1 MDFKSVLTAKN
12 ISFTLLILFIIFLL
26 IKMTDIA
33 LLLFCSYVIS
43 CAINPFVDKMSE
55 KMPRSLATVL
65 MILLISLVTMGVFI
79 PIVIM
84 SVNEISDFLSQLP
97 KQIANLQ
104 QFVSTFQIGGHNVSQ
119 YFNVDTVL
127 NNSSNIAKEVID
139 KSINFTI
146 GIVGVLTILVTV
158 GIIVYFL
165 TNDRDDIKKFS
176 LKLFPSHL
184 RPRASEVID
193 DLEAKVGGYVT
204 AQILSISIV
213 GIVVALF
220 LLVMKVDYAI
230 FLGLIS
236 AILDLVPVVGPLL
249 SGVLIL
255 LISFPKGWIVCVI
268 AIFSLLLGQFLENNW
283 AKPYFFSKFMDLHPL
298 VVIFSFVVA
307 AKFLGVVGVL
317 IAPAIAAVVVTL
329 FEEIYVKTMNDGN
342 EG

>member
-127 NNSSNIAKEVID
+127 NNSSSIAKEVID

-255 LISFPKGWIVCVI
+255 LIAFPKGWIVCVI

>member
-119 YFNVDTVL
+119 YFNIDTVL
-127 NNSSNIAKEVID
+127 SNSSNIAKEVID
-139 KSINFTI
+139 KSINFTL

-255 LISFPKGWIVCVI
+255 LIAFPKGWIVCVI